1 MPLWTTL
8 DRKTRMLLFAY
19 LPFFLW
25 SLVGG
30 IWTAANHRFTFSFAL
45 AYLVLCAISF
55 AFKRRL
61 GAVTVMLGIAAFHAL
76 AAFALHAS
84 LRLPLWITPVFFVV
98 SLALLLMVSVRVINR
113 RPR

>member
-1 MPLWTTL
+1 MPFWTTL

-19 LPFFLW
+19 LPFLVW

-30 IWTAANHRFTFSFAL
+30 IWTAAHYRFTFSFGL
-45 AYLVLCAISF
+45 AYLALCAVSF

-76 AAFALHAS
+76 TAFALHAL
-84 LRLPLWITPVFFVV
+84 LRLPLWTSPVFLLV
-98 SLALLLMVSVRVINR
+98 SLALMLAVGARVLNR
-113 RPR
+113 RPT